1 MGHSTTVYGGVSEY
15 LAEGFIEHP
24 QWGQFR
30 RIESVIWYALRR
42 GRQWYIAHPA
52 KNPHPGGTTI
62 ATSHST
68 ANIIP
73 DMPPWIPDHVAARRK
88 NQAAT
93 PVRTPTTIPDTMEA
107 KARPISL
114 LSAGEG
120 LAHAAFFSSI
130 NLTLARL
137 SGIDSESANADCA
150 YCVPTKQK
158 ADPSK

>member
-30 RIESVIWYALRR
+30 RIESVIWFALRR
-42 GRQWYIAHPA
+42 GHPWYIAHPA
-52 KNPHPGGTTI
+52 KNPHPGGTAI

-68 ANIIP
+68 ANVIP
-73 DMPPWIPDHVAARRK
+73 DIPPWIPDHVAARRK

-93 PVRTPTTIPDTMEA
+93 PVRTPTIPDTVEA
-107 KARPISL
+107 MARRISL

-120 LAHAAFFSSI
+120 LAIAPPFSQPHPAPARRPPLRAAP
-130 NLTLARL
+130 LALYQRPA
-137 SGIDSESANADCA
+137 SRRQ
-150 YCVPTKQK
+150 P
-158 ADPSK
+158 